1 MLQVTTVLR
10 YGPPAMP
17 PEYDE
22 PGNTP
27 LGTTETTPLL
37 KTSLLQIDD
46 FISQG
51 QTLGNQSE
59 VKTRCQWPWL
69 SVVALVIATA
79 IVSDIG
85 EDLYGAPRLR
95 LFEAVI
101 CKRYYVEHD
110 PSLIDP
116 GGRVDERHC
125 KVDGVQDS
133 LAELLGWVYF
143 SNSVPAIL
151 LPIPFGYLADKY
163 GRKWILVMAM
173 MGSTASYA
181 LPLYLVSRKCRTSVG

>member
-1 MLQVTTVLR
+1 
-10 YGPPAMP
+10 MP
-17 PEYDE
+17 SEYDGS
-22 PGNTP
+22 GNAP

-37 KTSLLQIDD
+37 GTSLPQIND
-46 FISQG
+46 FSSER
-51 QTLGNQSE
+51 QTPGNQGGLD
-59 VKTRCQWPWL
+59 TRCQWSWL

-95 LFEAVI
+95 LLEAVI
-101 CKRYYVEHD
+101 CKGYYAEHD

-133 LAELLGWVYF
+133 LADLLGWVYF

-173 MGSTASYA
+173 MGFTASYA
-181 LPLYLVSRKCRTSVG
+181 LPLYLVSRRCRPLAENY